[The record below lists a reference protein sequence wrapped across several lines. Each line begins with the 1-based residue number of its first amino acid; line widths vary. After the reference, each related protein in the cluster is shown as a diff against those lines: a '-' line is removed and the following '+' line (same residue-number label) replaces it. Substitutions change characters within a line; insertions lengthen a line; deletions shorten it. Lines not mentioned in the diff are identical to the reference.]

1 MRTNAADALTAVW
14 EVVEGGRWKE
24 RRLLQMPVS
33 RGTVMVTWTR
43 AGADGEKC
51 TGDYLFEIADGLNV
65 QGKRDASKE
74 IPSLWRLVPC
84 RGRRANWGPAQR
96 AVGMPGFKSCCA
108 TDEPCDLGQASSL
121 SVSSPH

>member
-65 QGKRDASKE
+65 QGKRCFKGDSQFVE
-74 IPSLWRLVPC
+74 
-84 RGRRANWGPAQR
+84 
-96 AVGMPGFKSCCA
+96 VGAM
-108 TDEPCDLGQASSL
+108 
-121 SVSSPH
+121 